1 MTWLLLPVFLL
12 VGLLVFLG
20 LFILLAK
27 FRNGKY
33 LRPIVLWLSKIPW
46 MRKQFEKASKAAI
59 ERQSPELASAIRK
72 LERVGP
78 NPDPQRAQQALSQLT
93 ATERR
98 AYLELVEQQGTMPEP
113 SNREQRRRQE
123 RMAQTNRPRGSS
135 GGSSSSS
142 SKRKKR

>member
-1 MTWLLLPVFLL
+1 MTWLLIPVFLV

-33 LRPIVLWLSKIPW
+33 LRPIIMWLSKIPW
-46 MRKQFEKASKAAI
+46 MKKQFEKASKAAI

-98 AYLELVEQQGTMPEP
+98 AYLDLVEQQGGMPEP
-113 SNREQRRRQE
+113 TNREQRRRQQ
-123 RMAQTNRPRGSS
+123 RMAQPNRPPGESS
-135 GGSSSSS
+135 NN

>member
-1 MTWLLLPVFLL
+1 MTWLLIPVFLV

-33 LRPIVLWLSKIPW
+33 LRPIIMWLSKIPW
-46 MRKQFEKASKAAI
+46 MKKQFEKASKAAI

-98 AYLELVEQQGTMPEP
+98 ADLDLVEQQGGMPEP
-113 SNREQRRRQE
+113 TNREQRRRQQ
-123 RMAQTNRPRGSS
+123 RMAQPNRPPGESS
-135 GGSSSSS
+135 NN

>member
-1 MTWLLLPVFLL
+1 MTWLLIPVLL
-12 VGLLVFLG
+12 VVGLLLFLG

-33 LRPIVLWLSKIPW
+33 LRPIIMWLSKIPW
-46 MRKQFEKASKAAI
+46 MKKQFEKASKAAI

-98 AYLELVEQQGTMPEP
+98 AYLDLVEQQGGMPEP
-113 SNREQRRRQE
+113 TNREQRRRQQ
-123 RMAQTNRPRGSS
+123 RMAQPNRPPGESS
-135 GGSSSSS
+135 NN

>member
-1 MTWLLLPVFLL
+1 MTWLLIPVLVL

-27 FRNGKY
+27 VRNGKY
-33 LRPIVLWLSKIPW
+33 LRPIIMWLSKIPW

-98 AYLELVEQQGTMPEP
+98 AYLDLVEQQGGIPEP
-113 SNREQRRRQE
+113 TNREQRRRQQ
-123 RMAQTNRPRGSS
+123 RMAQTNRPRGDS
-135 GGSSSSS
+135 GTG

>member
-1 MTWLLLPVFLL
+1 MFLE
-12 VGLLVFLG
+12 

-98 AYLELVEQQGTMPEP
+98 AYLDLVEQQGGMPEP
-113 SNREQRRRQE
+113 TNREQRRHPDGPPQDHPLVRDTDAPE
-123 RMAQTNRPRGSS
+123 RDVPAANTGH
-135 GGSSSSS
+135 GKKTAD
-142 SKRKKR
+142 KRNQQR

>member
-1 MTWLLLPVFLL
+1 MTWLLIPVLVL

-27 FRNGKY
+27 VRNGKY
-33 LRPIVLWLSKIPW
+33 LRPIIMWLSKIPW

-98 AYLELVEQQGTMPEP
+98 AYLDLVEQQGGIPEP
-113 SNREQRRRQE
+113 TNREQRRRQQ
-123 RMAQTNRPRGSS
+123 RMAQTNRPRGDADS
-135 GGSSSSS
+135 G

>member
-1 MTWLLLPVFLL
+1 VTWLLIPVLVL

-33 LRPIVLWLSKIPW
+33 LRPIIMWLSKIPW

-98 AYLELVEQQGTMPEP
+98 AYLDLVEQQGGMPEP
-113 SNREQRRRQE
+113 TNREQRRRQQ
-123 RMAQTNRPRGSS
+123 RMAQPNRPRGD
-135 GGSSSSS
+135 SSSS

>member
-1 MTWLLLPVFLL
+1 MSFLLIPLFVLLGLLLAF
-12 VGLLVFLG
+12 GILVFL
-20 LFILLAK
+20 AR

-33 LRPIVLWLSKIPW
+33 LRPLIMWLSKIPW

-98 AYLELVEQQGTMPEP
+98 AYLDLVEQQGGMPEP
-113 SNREQRRRQE
+113 TNREQRRRQQ
-123 RMAQTNRPRGSS
+123 RMAQPNRPRGESS
-135 GGSSSSS
+135 DN

>member
-1 MTWLLLPVFLL
+1 MSWFLIPIFVL
-12 VGLLVFLG
+12 VGLLAFLG
-20 LFILLAK
+20 LFILLAR

-33 LRPIVLWLSKIPW
+33 LRPIIMWLSKIPW
-46 MRKQFEKASKAAI
+46 MKKQFEKASKAAI

-98 AYLELVEQQGTMPEP
+98 AYLDLVEQQGGMPEP
-113 SNREQRRRQE
+113 TNREQRRRQQ
-123 RMAQTNRPRGSS
+123 RMAQTNRPP
-135 GGSSSSS
+135 GGSSSTSS